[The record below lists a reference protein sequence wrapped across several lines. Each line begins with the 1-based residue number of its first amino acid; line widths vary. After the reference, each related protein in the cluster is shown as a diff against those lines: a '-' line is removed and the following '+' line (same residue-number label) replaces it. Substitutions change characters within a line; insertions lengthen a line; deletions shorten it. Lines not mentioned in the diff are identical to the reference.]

1 MASPEF
7 QVTGLSCILA
17 EILSVDRCVSPPE
30 YFYCCLRSRSNAHRD
45 TNDPASGRRST
56 TFLEYAGLYQSRHF
70 DGMSGDNRTGRF
82 EQERIACR
90 NSNCRTISGR
100 RNADPFRAI
109 AGSRNRRI
117 PGAEGIQRFLTGGVL
132 VFLVRSADAHPPDHR
147 RVTRLAA
154 PPLLPVDPVPSAHH
168 APNRGADAARARGRA
183 HGRDRR
189 TGAVR
194 RPGGSRGDHCA
205 DAVCSPCLRHRAA
218 VPPPRGAGRDRR
230 TACDGSSRGGRSPRR
245 RRRRG
250 EAEDTWPHVLDDAR
264 RGKLEQVY
272 VSSRQAPLV
281 HMPAPRWDLIKGRR
295 YGKSVTIA
303 TRGCPHRCDY
313 CSIPLLYGPATVR
326 YRPID
331 EVVREVATSPTRAV
345 VFWDDNI
352 GANSRY
358 AKDLFRALEPLGKW
372 WTSQCTANA
381 ARDEQFVELA
391 ARSGCKALFLGL
403 ESISQESLD
412 ATNKGHNRVDAYRR
426 LIAMLHRYGVAVHLG
441 IMFGFDQD
449 DAGIFRRTAEF
460 LEEACV
466 DVPTVSM
473 VVPMPGT
480 PTFRRLSGDG
490 RILTTDWSK
499 YDGKKH
505 CVFQPALMS
514 PAELEAG
521 TEGVARRC

>member
-1 MASPEF
+1 
-7 QVTGLSCILA
+7 
-17 EILSVDRCVSPPE
+17 
-30 YFYCCLRSRSNAHRD
+30 
-45 TNDPASGRRST
+45 
-56 TFLEYAGLYQSRHF
+56 
-70 DGMSGDNRTGRF
+70 
-82 EQERIACR
+82 
-90 NSNCRTISGR
+90 
-100 RNADPFRAI
+100 
-109 AGSRNRRI
+109 
-117 PGAEGIQRFLTGGVL
+117 
-132 VFLVRSADAHPPDHR
+132 
-147 RVTRLAA
+147 
-154 PPLLPVDPVPSAHH
+154 
-168 APNRGADAARARGRA
+168 
-183 HGRDRR
+183 
-189 TGAVR
+189 
-194 RPGGSRGDHCA
+194 
-205 DAVCSPCLRHRAA
+205 
-218 VPPPRGAGRDRR
+218 
-230 TACDGSSRGGRSPRR
+230 
-245 RRRRG
+245 
-250 EAEDTWPHVLDDAR
+250 
-264 RGKLEQVY
+264 

-352 GANSRY
+352 GANPRY
-358 AKDLFRALEPLGKW
+358 AKELFRALAPLGKW

-381 ARDEQFVELA
+381 ARDEQLVELA

-460 LEEACV
+460 LEEASV
-466 DVPTVSM
+466 DVATVSM

-505 CVFQPALMS
+505 CVFQPARMS

-521 TEGVARRC
+521 TEWVARRFYSPASIVRRLGGSRAGIWWNLPRNLGYMLAGLSTRDAATGARNKRVTR